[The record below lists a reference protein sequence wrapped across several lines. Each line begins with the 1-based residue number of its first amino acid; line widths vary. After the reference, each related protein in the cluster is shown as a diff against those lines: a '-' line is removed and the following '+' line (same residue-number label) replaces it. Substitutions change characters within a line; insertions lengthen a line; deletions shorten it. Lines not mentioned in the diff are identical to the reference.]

1 MRRSKN
7 LPHHIEF
14 ARAMQHTPAPVDAIS
29 FPPLR
34 RPALTAL
41 VLMVAA
47 MHAAVLWLLVV
58 ATKPHG
64 RIVGT
69 AERIV
74 VEMMRAQP
82 PAKAAAQS
90 PRSALSQ
97 RPAVRRPP
105 QSARARSIPAPET
118 PVAAAAPSQAES
130 QASAPPLILHSESTR
145 RALRDIGRERS
156 FAERAAEDLDGSPRS
171 GFDSRLGAGVAG
183 AARGDCRKG
192 EFKGGGMGLLSLPAL
207 ALAATTG
214 ECAR

>member
-47 MHAAVLWLLVV
+47 MHAAVLWLLVI

-82 PAKAAAQS
+82 PAKAVAQS
-90 PRSALSQ
+90 PPSASSQ

-105 QSARARSIPAPET
+105 PNPLAPDRSPLPRHRSPLLRRHKPKARHP
-118 PVAAAAPSQAES
+118 
-130 QASAPPLILHSESTR
+130 R
-145 RALRDIGRERS
+145 RR
-156 FAERAAEDLDGSPRS
+156 
-171 GFDSRLGAGVAG
+171 
-183 AARGDCRKG
+183 
-192 EFKGGGMGLLSLPAL
+192 
-207 ALAATTG
+207 
-214 ECAR
+214 